1 MMNRFQSAIPLA
13 VRNSGGHR
21 GAEPPVEY
29 QFRNLS
35 TIEKQEMWRQTQFQ
49 IFYGNGRPIF
59 NINKDTQHLK
69 SHNNPYSY
77 KDLYQETSLFKSIRK
92 KLVKDCDADSTQQ
105 LRFR

>member
-1 MMNRFQSAIPLA
+1 MNRFQSAIPLA
-13 VRNSGGHR
+13 IGNSGGHR

-35 TIEKQEMWRQTQFQ
+35 TVEKQELWRQKQFQ

-59 NINKDTQHLK
+59 NINKDTQYIK
-69 SHNNPYSY
+69 SHNHPYSY
-77 KDLYQETSLFKSIRK
+77 KDKYDQTTLYKSIRQ
-92 KLVKDCDADSTQQ
+92 KLVKDCDEDSTQQ